1 MGDTIYSLFHKKSEQ
16 NGLTKPV
23 LCYTSDMSDGFL
35 QGAGAA
41 PEKIPETVEAP
52 SVESAASVEDAP
64 LAADRAAFE
73 QSAERK
79 DEFLEKAA
87 EDAPTTQVAAA
98 PATGAVAESAPA
110 AEVDPVTLEVEK
122 ILEDGLGDYV
132 EAMPAEARQR
142 FLTKGRDVSTQIA
155 LMVRQFKVELRRTI
169 TLIRDWLLTIPGVN
183 RYFLEQ
189 EAKIKTDRIIS
200 LARAR
205 KEDAE
210 RQV

>member
-1 MGDTIYSLFHKKSEQ
+1 
-16 NGLTKPV
+16 
-23 LCYTSDMSDGFL
+23 MSDGFL
-35 QGAGAA
+35 GGVETT
-41 PEKIPETVEAP
+41 PEKIPEPAESP
-52 SVESAASVEDAP
+52 SVESGATLEDAP

-87 EDAPTTQVAAA
+87 EEAPTTQVAATPVA
-98 PATGAVAESAPA
+98 GAA
-110 AEVDPVTLEVEK
+110 AEAAPVPEADAVTLEVEK

-132 EAMPAEARQR
+132 EAMPPDARQR
-142 FLTKGRDVSTQIA
+142 FLAKGRDVSTQIA

-205 KEDAE
+205 KEDAD